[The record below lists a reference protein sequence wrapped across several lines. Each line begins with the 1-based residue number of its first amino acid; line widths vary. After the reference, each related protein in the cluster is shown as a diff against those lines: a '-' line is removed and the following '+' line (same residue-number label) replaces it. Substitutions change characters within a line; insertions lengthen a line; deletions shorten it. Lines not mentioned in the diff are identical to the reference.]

1 MAFTATSI
9 ARAFILAGVAFAI
22 ATSPALAESL
32 DGKSFEG
39 VFLARGKTR
48 GDADILTF
56 KNGRFH
62 SSACDQYG
70 YSDASYKTTN
80 DGDAIRFEAET
91 ESAKYGKLRWMG
103 FVRGEK
109 LDATVLMIQEGKSPI
124 ENWVAAGLRK

>member
-1 MAFTATSI
+1 MTFTATSI
-9 ARAFILAGVAFAI
+9 ARAFILAGAAFAF
-22 ATSPALAESL
+22 ATSPAFADSL

-39 VFLARGKTR
+39 VFLAKGKTR
-48 GDADILTF
+48 GDADTLTF

-62 SSACDQYG
+62 SSACDRYG
-70 YSDASYKTTN
+70 YSDASYQAIP
-80 DGDAIRFEAET
+80 DGNAIRFEAET
-91 ESAKYGKLRWMG
+91 ESAKYGKLRWTG